1 MSRPIDLARNAVAAQ
16 AGEFALL
23 GVSGGADSLALAVA
37 ASQLRERI
45 RFAVVIVDHGLQ
57 AGSAAVAA
65 RAAAQCQAL
74 GLEEVLLKTVHTA
87 GDEASARA
95 ARYAAFEQAME
106 QTGAQR
112 LLLAHTKDDQA
123 EQVLL
128 GILRGS
134 GTRSLAGI
142 PVSRGP
148 YARPLLELTRQDTE
162 HICAR
167 AGVEYWEDPSNAD
180 TAYRRNHIRHEV
192 LPFLRAQLGGHLTEA
207 LARTAAL
214 AAADADALDSWAG
227 RAWAQARS
235 AAGVDLRILATFPE
249 AIASRVLRLAAADA
263 GALNL
268 GSERTAALCAL
279 AGVGASKSRSDGPVQ
294 LEGKISALRRS
305 SVIVFTTTSSTTLN

>member
-16 AGEFALL
+16 AGAFALL
-23 GVSGGADSLALAVA
+23 GVSGGADSMALAAA

-45 RFAVVIVDHGLQ
+45 RFGVVIVDHGLQ
-57 AGSAAVAA
+57 AGSAQVAQ

-74 GLEEVLLKTVHTA
+74 GLEMVLIKTVRTA

-95 ARYAAFEQAME
+95 ARYAAFEQALE
-106 QTGAQR
+106 ETGAQR

-134 GTRSLAGI
+134 GTRSLAGM

-148 YARPLLELTRQDTE
+148 YARPLLELTREGTE
-162 HICAR
+162 AICAS
-167 AGVEYWEDPSNAD
+167 AGIDYWDDPSNTD
-180 TAYRRNHIRHEV
+180 TAYRRNHIRHAV
-192 LPFLRAQLGGHLTEA
+192 LPFLREQLGGHLTEA

-214 AAADADALDSWAG
+214 AAADADALDSWAE
-227 RAWAQARS
+227 RAWEQARCS
-235 AAGVDLRILATFPE
+235 AGVELRILATFPE
-249 AIASRVLRLAAADA
+249 AIASRVLRLAAAEA

-279 AGVGASKSRSDGPVQ
+279 AGVGMAKSRSAGPVQ
-294 LEGKISALRRS
+294 LEGKVSALRRS
-305 SVIVFTTTSSTTLN
+305 SVIVFTTTRSTTLN